1 MEKQW
6 YQKEVKDIYQELSTG
21 EEGLTSQE
29 AKKRLAQYGRNEL
42 PKKKTDGFWKL
53 FFKGILDPIVLL
65 LLVTV
70 IFSLIIAEYVDA
82 IAIGF
87 IILVDLLLGAFQE
100 WKAEKNAEGLANLI
114 RVRCKVLRDGEE
126 VEIDSSELVVGD
138 IVLLESGNKI
148 SADLRLIDC
157 HNLQIDESVLTGESL
172 PIVKSDLPLEGEVSL
187 ADRKNMAFAGT
198 SVTTGRGKSVVVATA
213 MATEIGAIASRVN
226 NTKEAKSPLTI
237 RMDKFSKQISLLIIV
252 IAIIITILLF
262 YKGVPGTEIFLSVI
276 ALSVSAMP
284 EGLPL
289 ALTMALTIASNR
301 MSKKNVI
308 VKKLNAVESLGSCTV
323 IASDK
328 TGTLTVNEQTA
339 KKILLPNGNS
349 YTITGTGYNGKGEVL
364 PVDEAKIEDVVF
376 LAQLGKINNEAK
388 LEKVA
393 REKWE
398 SFGDSIDIAFLALAE
413 KIGAS
418 SDQFEILAEI
428 PYESENKYSA
438 VFYRLNGEVRC
449 TVKGSF
455 EKVSDFSSMMID
467 GQAKKELDRT
477 LLAKQNENLASEG
490 YRVIALA
497 DGVCSSFQEKEM
509 YDHTDIPKLTFM
521 GMVAFIDPIRE
532 EVKDSILE
540 CESAGIKVLMVTG
553 DHPLTA
559 FAIAKELHL
568 VTSYDE
574 VATGQEVA
582 EMFSKGQEEFDRF
595 VQGKRVFSRVTPI
608 DKNEIIHSLKRQ
620 GEFVAVTGDGVNDAP
635 AIRGANIGI
644 AMGSGTDVAKETAS
658 MIIIDDNFKSIVAG
672 VKEGRCAYS
681 NIRKVS
687 YMLLSCGLAE
697 VLFFVLSILLD
708 LPMPLVA
715 IQLLWLNIVTDGLQ
729 DFALSFERAEDGIMK
744 EKPRSTKETI
754 FNKELLTE
762 VGIAGASIG
771 LIVFSVWYYLIKVV
785 GMETTLARGYIM
797 ALMVFMQNVHV
808 FNCRSERQ
816 STFKISLKS
825 NKFIPIVI
833 FCSILLQIVVMEVD
847 FFSHFLQTSTIPVL
861 HLVYLLLLAL
871 IILIVMEV
879 YKEIKYQ
886 NHRKSRRQRK
896 GISE

>member
-1 MEKQW
+1 MENKW
-6 YQKEVKDIYQELSTG
+6 YQKEVKKIYQELSTS

-29 AKKRLAQYGRNEL
+29 AKKRLAQYGSNEL

-70 IFSLIIAEYVDA
+70 IFSLIIQEYVDA

-87 IILVDLLLGAFQE
+87 IILIDLLLGAFQE
-100 WKAEKNAEGLANLI
+100 WKAEKNAESLANLI
-114 RVRCKVLRDGEE
+114 RVRCKTLRDGKE

-138 IVLLESGNKI
+138 IVLLESGDKI

-157 HNLQIDESVLTGESL
+157 HNLQVDEAVLTGESL
-172 PIVKSDLPLEGEVSL
+172 PIVKSFLPLEGEVGL
-187 ADRKNMAFAGT
+187 ADRRNMAFAGT
-198 SVTTGRGKSVVVATA
+198 SVTTGRGKSVVVATGLT
-213 MATEIGAIASRVN
+213 TEIGAIASRVN
-226 NTKEAKSPLTI
+226 NTKETKSPLTI
-237 RMDKFSKQISLLIIV
+237 RMNKFSKQISLLIIV

-349 YTITGTGYNGKGEVL
+349 YTITGTGYNGKGEVV
-364 PVDEAKIEDVVF
+364 PIDDAKIEDVIF
-376 LAQLGKINNEAK
+376 LTQLGKINNEAK
-388 LEKVA
+388 LEKTA
-393 REKWE
+393 KEKWE

-413 KIGAS
+413 KLKIN

-455 EKVSDFSSMMID
+455 EKVLDFSTAMID
-467 GQAKKELDRT
+467 GQINKKLDRT

-497 DGVCSSFQEKEM
+497 DGVCSSFNEKEI
-509 YDHTDIPKLTFM
+509 YNYTDIPSLTFM

-540 CESAGIKVLMVTG
+540 CESAGIKVLMITG

-559 FAIAKELHL
+559 FHIAKELHL
-568 VTSYDE
+568 ATSYDE

-582 EMFSKGQEEFDRF
+582 EVFSKSQEAFDHF
-595 VQGKRVFSRVTPI
+595 VKEKRVFSRVTPI

-672 VKEGRCAYS
+672 IKEGRCAYS

-697 VLFFVLSILLD
+697 VLFFILSILLD

-729 DFALSFERAEDGIMK
+729 DFALSFEKAEAGIMK

-754 FNKELLTE
+754 FNRELLTE
-762 VGIAGASIG
+762 VGLAGISIG
-771 LIVFSVWYYLIKVV
+771 LIVFGVWYYLIQVV
-785 GMETTLARGYIM
+785 GMEVTLARGYIM

-833 FCSILLQIVVMEVD
+833 VCSILLQIIVMEVD
-847 FFSHFLQTSTIPVL
+847 FFSHFLQTSTIPIL
-861 HLVYLLLLAL
+861 HLVYLLLLAM
-871 IILIVMEV
+871 IILFVMEV
-879 YKEIKYQ
+879 YKELKYQ
-886 NHRKSRRQRK
+886 NHQKK
-896 GISE
+896 KK

>member
-114 RVRCKVLRDGEE
+114 RVRCKVLRDGEG

-393 REKWE
+393 GEKWE

>member
-364 PVDEAKIEDVVF
+364 PVDEAKIEDIVF

-393 REKWE
+393 GEKWE

-455 EKVSDFSSMMID
+455 EKVSDFSSKMID

-582 EMFSKGQEEFDRF
+582 EMFSKGQEEFDHF

>member
-1 MEKQW
+1 
-6 YQKEVKDIYQELSTG
+6 
-21 EEGLTSQE
+21 
-29 AKKRLAQYGRNEL
+29 
-42 PKKKTDGFWKL
+42 
-53 FFKGILDPIVLL
+53 
-65 LLVTV
+65 
-70 IFSLIIAEYVDA
+70 
-82 IAIGF
+82 
-87 IILVDLLLGAFQE
+87 
-100 WKAEKNAEGLANLI
+100 
-114 RVRCKVLRDGEE
+114 
-126 VEIDSSELVVGD
+126 
-138 IVLLESGNKI
+138 
-148 SADLRLIDC
+148 
-157 HNLQIDESVLTGESL
+157 
-172 PIVKSDLPLEGEVSL
+172 
-187 ADRKNMAFAGT
+187 
-198 SVTTGRGKSVVVATA
+198 
-213 MATEIGAIASRVN
+213 
-226 NTKEAKSPLTI
+226 
-237 RMDKFSKQISLLIIV
+237 
-252 IAIIITILLF
+252 
-262 YKGVPGTEIFLSVI
+262 
-276 ALSVSAMP
+276 
-284 EGLPL
+284 
-289 ALTMALTIASNR
+289 
-301 MSKKNVI
+301 
-308 VKKLNAVESLGSCTV
+308 
-323 IASDK
+323 
-328 TGTLTVNEQTA
+328 
-339 KKILLPNGNS
+339 
-349 YTITGTGYNGKGEVL
+349 
-364 PVDEAKIEDVVF
+364 
-376 LAQLGKINNEAK
+376 
-388 LEKVA
+388 
-393 REKWE
+393 
-398 SFGDSIDIAFLALAE
+398 
-413 KIGAS
+413 
-418 SDQFEILAEI
+418 
-428 PYESENKYSA
+428 
-438 VFYRLNGEVRC
+438 
-449 TVKGSF
+449 
-455 EKVSDFSSMMID
+455 
-467 GQAKKELDRT
+467 
-477 LLAKQNENLASEG
+477 
-490 YRVIALA
+490 
-497 DGVCSSFQEKEM
+497 
-509 YDHTDIPKLTFM
+509 
-521 GMVAFIDPIRE
+521 
-532 EVKDSILE
+532 
-540 CESAGIKVLMVTG
+540 MVTG

-582 EMFSKGQEEFDRF
+582 EMFSKGQEEFDHF

>member
-262 YKGVPGTEIFLSVI
+262 YKGVSGTEIFLSVI

-393 REKWE
+393 GEKWE

-582 EMFSKGQEEFDRF
+582 EMFSKGQEEFDHF

>member
-262 YKGVPGTEIFLSVI
+262 YKVVPGTEIFLSVI

-393 REKWE
+393 GEKWE

-582 EMFSKGQEEFDRF
+582 EMFSKGQEEFDHF

-729 DFALSFERAEDGIMK
+729 DFALSFERAEDGIMT

>member
-1 MEKQW
+1 MEKKWFQ
-6 YQKEVKDIYQELSTG
+6 QEVTDIYQKLSTS
-21 EEGLTSQE
+21 EQGLTTQE

-70 IFSLIIAEYVDA
+70 IFSLIIQEYVDA

-114 RVRCKVLRDGEE
+114 RVRCKVLRDGRE

-148 SADLRLIDC
+148 SADLRLVDC

-172 PIVKSDLPLEGEVSL
+172 PIVKSNLLLDGEVNL
-187 ADRKNMAFAGT
+187 ADRKNMAYAGT
-198 SVTTGRGKSVVVATA
+198 SVVTGRGKSVVVATA
-213 MATEIGAIASRVN
+213 MDTEIGAIASRVN
-226 NTKEAKSPLTI
+226 NTKETKSPLTI

-252 IAIIITILLF
+252 IAIILTILLF

-301 MSKKNVI
+301 MAKKNVI

-339 KKILLPNGNS
+339 KKILLPNGDC
-349 YTITGTGYNGKGEVL
+349 YTITGTGYNGKGEVV
-364 PVDEAKIEDVVF
+364 PVGDAKVEEVTF

-393 REKWE
+393 GDKWT

-413 KIGAS
+413 KLGVS
-418 SDQFEILAEI
+418 SEDFEILAEI

-455 EKVSDFSSMMID
+455 EKVLEFSSKMID
-467 GQAKKELDRT
+467 QQEEKELDAT
-477 LLAKQNENLASEG
+477 LLAKQNEDLAREG
-490 YRVIALA
+490 YRVIAIA
-497 DGVCSSFQEKEM
+497 DGVCSSFQPKEM
-509 YDHTDIPKLTFM
+509 VETSDIPSLIFQ

-540 CESAGIKVLMVTG
+540 CESAGIKVLMITG

-568 VTSYDE
+568 VTSYEE

-582 EMFSKGQEEFDRF
+582 EAFSKGQDAFDHF
-595 VQGKRVFSRVTPI
+595 VRGKRVFSRVTPI

-729 DFALSFERAEDGIMK
+729 DFALSFERAEEGIMK

-771 LIVFSVWYYLIKVV
+771 LIVFGVWYYLIKVV
-785 GMETTLARGYIM
+785 GMDVALARGYIM

-808 FNCRSERQ
+808 FNCRSEKQ
-816 STFKISLKS
+816 STFKIPLRS
-825 NKFIPIVI
+825 NMFIPIVI
-833 FCSILLQIVVMEVD
+833 VCSILLQIVVMEVD
-847 FFSHFLQTSTIPVL
+847 FFSHFLQTSTVPVL

-871 IILIVMEV
+871 IILVVMEV
-879 YKEIKYQ
+879 YKELRYQ

-896 GISE
+896 GISK